1 VSHKRLIK
9 DAAAS
14 MQVSEHSVFVNALIL
29 KRGLDC
35 SHIIEVATSMYNNFL
50 ATGKA
55 PEFVQDFALTR
66 IQARRRVLAKRKAKI
81 KQDSCVSLVDALDD
95 RCPEQLGQ
103 AKLFD
108 EDKA

>member
-1 VSHKRLIK
+1 
-9 DAAAS
+9 
-14 MQVSEHSVFVNALIL
+14 
-29 KRGLDC
+29 
-35 SHIIEVATSMYNNFL
+35 MYNDFL
-50 ATGKA
+50 ATGKV

-81 KQDSCVSLVDALDD
+81 KKDSCVSLVDALDD

-108 EDKA
+108 DDTA